1 MGQGSLDPYAR
12 GEDRLMSALHPLETT
27 ESVEHDDVENA
38 EMDYLR
44 VRLVVE
50 GDEISRIILI
60 DADDIETEWVK
71 APSTPMHVEK
81 TA

>member
-1 MGQGSLDPYAR
+1 
-12 GEDRLMSALHPLETT
+12 MSALHPLEAT
-27 ESVEHDDVENA
+27 ESVEHDDVETA

-60 DADDIETEWVK
+60 DADENETEWVK
-71 APSTPMHVEK
+71 APAVPLHVEK